1 MEKQWFDLCH
11 PAPLCLQK
19 TRPDGLRWLSLTSP
33 PVPTSSHRQ
42 CSILQH
48 SNSAVKILTT
58 MYNSKDKRL
67 SRQIAANKHH
77 CDFRSHSEVSQ
88 NHWHKSSSPFPSLC
102 QEFHSTAFLIMSMNK
117 TPAFSETSNTAFH
130 LLLYWHVFKV
140 SAHYKK
146 TTHFYCLLI
155 QLRAGSLGVQQKRGK
170 NPHYSLLPNQWH
182 AESIKSELSKSLLA
196 TLLITVYS
204 CV

>member
-11 PAPLCLQK
+11 PDLYVFTKQHLKAFA
-19 TRPDGLRWLSLTSP
+19 DSLTSP
-33 PVPTSSHRQ
+33 PVPTSSHSQR
-42 CSILQH
+42 SIHQH

-58 MYNSKDKRL
+58 LHNSKDRRL
-67 SRQIAANKHH
+67 SRQIDANKHH
-77 CDFRSHSEVSQ
+77 CDFGSHSEVSE

-117 TPAFSETSNTAFH
+117 TPAFSDTSNTAFH
-130 LLLYWHVFKV
+130 HLLYWHVFKV

-146 TTHFYCLLI
+146 TTHFYCPHTF
-155 QLRAGSLGVQQKRGK
+155 GSWIIRSATEQGK
-170 NPHYSLLPNQWH
+170 KSLLPNQWH
-182 AESIKSELSKSLLA
+182 AESIKSELSTSFLS